1 MRPTTRRL
9 APIVAFAALAA
20 TAALPATASGA
31 TRHEPGR
38 AGLVQFA
45 QLPAMTFVSG
55 SEPSGALLG
64 TAPIN
69 GITPPFADQPLQG
82 FSGIVRNADGT
93 FEVLSDN
100 GYGAKNNSADF
111 ILRINRIA
119 PDFGRGTIDVVGGIN
134 LTDPYRKVPFAL
146 TRPDRVLTGNDLDP
160 ESIVRVAD
168 GTYWIGDEFGPFLLH
183 FDRAG
188 RLLDAPVPL
197 PGVFA
202 PENPLRGEIPANLG
216 SSRGFEGMTR
226 SPDGKTLYPLLE
238 GTVAGEP
245 AGSLRLNEFDLAAR
259 AYTGKRWVYQL
270 EAPTGHAIGDAT
282 MVDDHR
288 LLVIERDNGEG
299 AAAKFKRIYLADL
312 RDRDHDGKLD
322 KTLVADLL
330 DIANPKGVGGFGD
343 PFRFPFT
350 TIEDVLI
357 LDDRTLAVLNDNNFP
372 FSAGRTPGQPDNDE
386 FIVIRL
392 ADRLRIDKRV
402 LR

>member
-245 AGSLRLNEFDLAAR
+245 AGKPAAQR
-259 AYTGKRWVYQL
+259 VRPGRPCVHRQALGLPARSADGTRSVTRRWS
-270 EAPTGHAIGDAT
+270 TT
-282 MVDDHR
+282 HR